1 MVVINQNPELG
12 LLLESFSR
20 NSRVNEIVLDEIT
33 ERDLALSDGQGG
45 WSVGQHLGHLAEF
58 RYGWLSFISPQHAK
72 DISSVVEGDTQGFHL
87 TAQSSNELKQAFTA
101 GDAAA
106 LQAVTSALDEGRS
119 FAGAYKSHPAHFLQ
133 HIIVHDSHHRGQIV
147 SLLRQGGWAREQ
159 LSVLDD
165 ATWSIWN
172 EEQG

>member
-1 MVVINQNPELG
+1 MTENAELR

-20 NSRVNEIVLDEIT
+20 NGHVNEVALDTMT
-33 ERDLALSDGQGG
+33 EADLTLADGQGG

-72 DISSVVEGDTQGFHL
+72 DIPSVARGDEHSFHP
-87 TAQSSNELKQAFTA
+87 TAQNLGELKEAFAA

-106 LQAVTSALDEGRS
+106 LVAVTSALDEDRS
-119 FAGAYKSHPAHFLQ
+119 FEGAYGSHPAHFLQ
-133 HIIVHDSHHRGQIV
+133 HIIVHDAHHRGQVV
-147 SLLRQGGWAREQ
+147 SLLRRGGWTREQ
-159 LSVLDD
+159 LGTLDD

-172 EEQG
+172 EEQS